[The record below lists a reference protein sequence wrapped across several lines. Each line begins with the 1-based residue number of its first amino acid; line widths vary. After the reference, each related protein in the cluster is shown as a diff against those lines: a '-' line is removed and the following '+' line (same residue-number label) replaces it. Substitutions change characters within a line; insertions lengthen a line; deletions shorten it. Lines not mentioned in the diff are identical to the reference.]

1 MNVQEK
7 DKIMQTARMVKSVRD
22 SMNIILTEA
31 TVDDYDY
38 LLPYSEM
45 LNEFRSTFLN
55 VDMMVIN
62 ELNDLFMN
70 LW

>member
-22 SMNIILTEA
+22 SMNIILTED

-38 LLPYSEM
+38 PAA
-45 LNEFRSTFLN
+45 
-55 VDMMVIN
+55 
-62 ELNDLFMN
+62 LF
-70 LW
+70 

>member
-38 LLPYSEM
+38 LLTYSET
-45 LNEFRSTFLN
+45 LNEALRNLTMLMT
-55 VDMMVIN
+55 DK
-62 ELNDLFMN
+62 EL
-70 LW
+70 

>member
-31 TVDDYDY
+31 TVDI
-38 LLPYSEM
+38 LLPYSET
-45 LNEFRSTFLN
+45 LNEALNNLN
-55 VDMMVIN
+55 VLIADEEFQIKK
-62 ELNDLFMN
+62 
-70 LW
+70 

>member
-7 DKIMQTARMVKSVRD
+7 DKIMQTARMIKSVRD

-38 LLPYSEM
+38 LLPYYEM
-45 LNEFRSTFLN
+45 LNEALN
-55 VDMMVIN
+55 
-62 ELNDLFMN
+62 N
-70 LW
+70 LDVLIADKEF

>member
-45 LNEFRSTFLN
+45 LNEALNNLN
-55 VDMMVIN
+55 VLIADK
-62 ELNDLFMN
+62 EF
-70 LW
+70 

>member
-7 DKIMQTARMVKSVRD
+7 DKIMQTTRMVKSVRD

-45 LNEFRSTFLN
+45 LNEALRNLTMLMT
-55 VDMMVIN
+55 DK
-62 ELNDLFMN
+62 EL
-70 LW
+70 

>member
-45 LNEFRSTFLN
+45 LNDALRNLTMLMT
-55 VDMMVIN
+55 DK
-62 ELNDLFMN
+62 EL
-70 LW
+70 

>member
-45 LNEFRSTFLN
+45 LNEVLRNLTMLMT
-55 VDMMVIN
+55 DK
-62 ELNDLFMN
+62 EL
-70 LW
+70 

>member
-45 LNEFRSTFLN
+45 LNEALR
-55 VDMMVIN
+55 
-62 ELNDLFMN
+62 N
-70 LW
+70 LTMLMTDKEI

>member
-7 DKIMQTARMVKSVRD
+7 DKIMQMARMIKSVRD
-22 SMNIILTEA
+22 GMNIILTEA

-45 LNEFRSTFLN
+45 LNEALNNLN
-55 VDMMVIN
+55 VLIADK
-62 ELNDLFMN
+62 EF
-70 LW
+70 

>member
-7 DKIMQTARMVKSVRD
+7 DKIMQTARMIKSVRD
-22 SMNIILTEA
+22 GMNIILTEA

-45 LNEFRSTFLN
+45 LNEALNNLN
-55 VDMMVIN
+55 VLIADK
-62 ELNDLFMN
+62 EF
-70 LW
+70 

>member
-45 LNEFRSTFLN
+45 LNEALRNLTMLMT
-55 VDMMVIN
+55 DK
-62 ELNDLFMN
+62 EL
-70 LW
+70 

>member
-38 LLPYSEM
+38 PAA
-45 LNEFRSTFLN
+45 
-55 VDMMVIN
+55 
-62 ELNDLFMN
+62 LF
-70 LW
+70 

>member
-38 LLPYSEM
+38 LLPYSET
-45 LNEFRSTFLN
+45 LNEALNNLN
-55 VDMMVIN
+55 VLIAD
-62 ELNDLFMN
+62 EEFQTKE
-70 LW
+70 